1 MNKVSLLCFL
11 YDKIRNLRIK
21 RFLEKKIANLEGGY
35 AYSQTIRKIYKN
47 NYGLTIGYGTYGGCF
62 NNSALFHRNIKIGNY
77 CSFAPTIY
85 ISTANHPINIFTSH
99 PITYETY
106 NGIGI
111 KKRNLGNLGNRHLVI
126 GNDVWVGQNVIIT
139 SNCHHIGNGVV
150 IGAGS
155 IVTKDIPDY
164 AIVVGNPAKI
174 IKYRFSEEKI
184 KKIELT
190 QWWELDKKELSDK
203 IDEYLNI
210 TQEYGKE

>member
-1 MNKVSLLCFL
+1 M
-11 YDKIRNLRIK
+11 
-21 RFLEKKIANLEGGY
+21 G
-35 AYSQTIRKIYKN
+35 
-47 NYGLTIGYGTYGGCF
+47 
-62 NNSALFHRNIKIGNY
+62 
-77 CSFAPTIY
+77 CSFAPTSY

-139 SNCHHIGNGVV
+139 SNCHYIGNGVV

-174 IKYRFSEEKI
+174 IKYRFSEEII

-190 QWWELDKKELSDK
+190 QWWKLDKKELSDK